1 MKRTEPFG
9 YAYPETA
16 RLKYPTTQAD
26 RTALMKVIGKL
37 YAPFPKYIRQSKQQK
52 RNAGE
57 ELLPRAQVLKEVEVK
72 QVPATVAQL
81 ESLGEHLSGIESL
94 LDTSLEPGKPS
105 LRDLAPENK
114 YLEWITNIKAEKHT
128 LDGRYSVH
136 LFLGNQDESNVA
148 LWPASPM
155 HVGTFSPLGQL
166 SNTGCAK
173 CQEDQRDHTQ
183 VTSQIP
189 LTIALV
195 ERYLAGL
202 IPDLSEES
210 VVPYLTKHL
219 HWRVAKVAFSHKL
232 RLEEMNF

>member
-1 MKRTEPFG
+1 MKI
-9 YAYPETA
+9 
-16 RLKYPTTQAD
+16 
-26 RTALMKVIGKL
+26 IGKL
-37 YAPFPKYIRQSKQQK
+37 YEPLPKSIRQSKRQK

-57 ELLPRAQVLKEVEVK
+57 DLLPRAQVLKEIAQKEA
-72 QVPATVAQL
+72 PATVAHL
-81 ESLGEHLSGIESL
+81 ESLGEHLPSIESL
-94 LDTSLEPGKPS
+94 LETSLEPGKPV

-128 LDGRYSVH
+128 LDGGYSIH
-136 LFLGNQDESNVA
+136 IFLGNQDESNVA
-148 LWPASPM
+148 LWPASPT

-166 SNTGCAK
+166 STTGCGK
-173 CQEDQRDHTQ
+173 CQEDQRDHIQ

-210 VVPYLTKHL
+210 VVPYLTEHL
-219 HWRVAKVAFSHKL
+219 HWRIAKVAFPHIL
-232 RLEEMNF
+232 RLEDTKF